1 MDGKILKNKANLW
14 TSSANW
20 NFKPKDEWIFI
31 ENISLK
37 KTLAT
42 TNDSK
47 VIQEYFKAD
56 KPGQLWKKG
65 ELDTEG
71 YFTLENSNV
80 AKVLTVISES
90 ALEIK
95 GNYENESF

>member
-20 NFKPKDEWIFI
+20 TFEPKNEWIFI
-31 ENISLK
+31 ENISLN
-37 KTLAT
+37 KTLVT
-42 TNDSK
+42 TIDGK
-47 VIQEYFKAD
+47 VIQEDFKAD

-65 ELDTEG
+65 ELDTHG
-71 YFTLENSNV
+71 YFTLEKSNV
-80 AKVLTVISES
+80 TKVLTVISK

-95 GNYENESF
+95 GNYERESF